1 MAIHEQ
7 DPGEQGPGA
16 QDPGAGGREHLI
28 VCGAGAAGLHVARTL
43 AELHRVT
50 VVERDEARLPA
61 ARGRLRAVQGDA
73 TDPAVLVL
81 AGGQAADALIAATGD
96 DATNLLVAALAKHHL
111 GVRQVVARV
120 NDPDHL
126 WLFSPAAG
134 VDVAASGAVLL
145 ARLVQEEVT
154 AGDLVTLLRLRG
166 TGVAVTETTLPPGA
180 AAAGR
185 PASALRLP
193 DGTALTAVVRGGDVL
208 LPARAGALRAGDV
221 LVALCES
228 GREHVLHEAL
238 AGRAQA

>member
-1 MAIHEQ
+1 MTA
-7 DPGEQGPGA
+7 A
-16 QDPGAGGREHLI
+16 VREHLV
-28 VCGAGAAGLHVARTL
+28 VCGAGATGLHVARTL
-43 AELHRVT
+43 AAVHQVT
-50 VVERDEARLPA
+50 VVERDPARVLPDEEQ
-61 ARGRLRAVQGDA
+61 LRFLHGDA
-73 TDPAVLVL
+73 TDPASLAL

-96 DATNLLVAALAKHHL
+96 DATNLLAAVLAKHRL

-180 AAAGR
+180 PVAGR
-185 PASALRLP
+185 PATMLALP

-208 LPARAGALRAGDV
+208 LPARAGALRAGDTV
-221 LVALCES
+221 VALCES
-228 GREHVLHEAL
+228 GREHLLHEAL